1 QPFRG
6 LALPAL
12 PNTFACAQTVQRL
25 SHLVLADCCGHTL
38 CSRQPAADAAHEFAV
53 RLAIRHHHERHCVF
67 LAFGSMV
74 SCDHHFFREHPR
86 AAAENDRACLVAGV
100 GAIALARTAGATRAP
115 LPCRGSHR
123 PLVDTRYLCRRDCR
137 HAGAI
142 WGARDHRTR
151 RWRGCVRR
159 GGGAYH
165 VRIDE
170 LRSAPDLGSF
180 REKRWLTL
188 HGDPTRSTFPRRLPH
203 RNRAPGYSS
212 YGWFHLSPY

>member
-1 QPFRG
+1 SEGSHCPRCRTPLHVRKPFSVSRTWS
-6 LALPAL
+6 LLIAAAILYVPANLLPML
-12 PNTFACAQTVQRL
+12 
-25 SHLVLADCCGHTL
+25 HTNSL
-38 CSRQPAADAAHEFAV
+38 FDSQSDTIMSGIVYFWHSGAWY
-53 RLAIRHHHERHCVF
+53 LAIIIF
-67 LAFGSMV
+67 SASI
-74 SCDHHFFREHPR
+74 
-86 AAAENDRACLVAGV
+86 LVPLLKM
-100 GAIALARTAGATRAP
+100 IALAWLLVSVQLRSRGQQEQRAP

-142 WGARDHRTR
+142 WGARDHRAR

-170 LRSAPDLGSF
+170 LRSAPGLGSF